1 MLLQVDN
8 LSVHYP
14 TPRGVIRAVEDVY
27 FNLDQG
33 EIMGIIGE
41 SGSGKST
48 LGYALLNL
56 LPKPG
61 KIVSGS
67 VLVED
72 RDVTSMKESEMET
85 IRGKIITYV
94 PQGAQNALNPL
105 FTIEQQIADPIRH
118 HQKLSYKEAVQK
130 AHDCLEQVGI
140 PKNRAKQY
148 PHQYSGGMKQR
159 ALIAMALGL
168 SAKLVILDEPT
179 TALDVLIQKQVL
191 DLIRQIRSKFNT
203 SFLLISHDLSM
214 VSSVCDKISI
224 MYAGRFVENAATR
237 EIFSKPSH
245 PYTRA
250 FLDSL
255 PRMVLSRTRL
265 LPIQGA
271 PPNLLRVPPGCPFHP
286 RCAYVMNKCAEE
298 VPPLVT
304 VSEEHRAAC
313 FLFGS

>member
-250 FLDSL
+250 FLDS
-255 PRMVLSRTRL
+255 
-265 LPIQGA
+265 
-271 PPNLLRVPPGCPFHP
+271 
-286 RCAYVMNKCAEE
+286 
-298 VPPLVT
+298 
-304 VSEEHRAAC
+304 
-313 FLFGS
+313 